1 MIIVI
6 ILNSGFHDESIP
18 SKSSAWECGTD
29 RLLELLPQG
38 QHPETLPLPCA
49 NRTICN
55 KPLPSQLHS
64 LGHEKWPLMAPS
76 QGEIWNLKKSQ
87 SFLSISQ
94 IHIRGSTDFP
104 YRPLIL
110 YLGNEEEEKKKKER
124 KPTTTSHTTEKVVDC
139 PVAMPSVRRYHTQI
153 GFFFGRVGEFIFLGW
168 RLCRQARGLV
178 SSSPLEVA
186 QPGHAKS
193 HGCLRAVLRGFA

>member
-29 RLLELLPQG
+29 RLLELLPKG
-38 QHPETLPLPCA
+38 QHPETLPLLCA

-55 KPLPSQLHS
+55 KPLPSLLHS

-94 IHIRGSTDFP
+94 IHIRGSIDFP

-139 PVAMPSVRRYHTQI
+139 PVAMLASRGAAAFCEALPHS
-153 GFFFGRVGEFIFLGW
+153 GWIFLWESRRVHFSWIETLQTG
-168 RLCRQARGLV
+168 
-178 SSSPLEVA
+178 
-186 QPGHAKS
+186 
-193 HGCLRAVLRGFA
+193 